1 MEIKQQTIKVRDL
14 VAGYENDADKGVWGY
29 GGRLDIRPP
38 YQREFRYDLKQ
49 KQAVV
54 NTILKGFPLNIMYWS
69 VVGDDKFEMIDGQ
82 QRTLSICEYRY
93 HDFNIVD
100 PERGVL
106 FFGSLTEEEKEKFL
120 DYKLSVYLYRNR
132 QRET

>member
-1 MEIKQQTIKVRDL
+1 MMKIDKQEITVGKIVEGYVNNDEQGVR
-14 VAGYENDADKGVWGY
+14 GF
-29 GGRLDIRPP
+29 GGLLDIRPP

-69 VVGDDKFEMIDGQ
+69 VVGDDKYEMIDGQ

-100 PERGVL
+100 PERGTL
-106 FFGSLTEEEKEKFL
+106 YFGSLTDEEK
-120 DYKLSVYLYRNR
+120 DAS
-132 QRET
+132 